1 MKKGSPA
8 SLRNRLAN
16 HECAGKILSPM
27 NMDLAGITV
36 FVTIAEA
43 RSFRAASERLGVT
56 RSAVSQAIRRLE
68 ERMGVALVQRTT
80 RSVHLTEAGER
91 LYKAVRPALDDVST
105 AMEAVGEMRTQ
116 PSGMLRVTVSSI
128 AERFLS
134 GSLLAGFLTAYPDI
148 RLDITVTDEE
158 FDIVAE
164 GFDAGVRLG
173 EVIEQ
178 DMIAIPVSSEQR
190 QMVVGSPDYLR
201 RHGTPAHPRDLS
213 AHSCIGWRPNPQVA
227 PYRWEFTEGGRD
239 FAVDVNPRVTTND
252 MRVMIQLACA
262 GAGFTFGMEETFR
275 PYIARAKLVPLLE
288 EFCPP
293 FPGFHLYYPTRRNV
307 PLKLRVLID
316 YLRQRR
322 RDT

>member
-1 MKKGSPA
+1 MEKGSPA
-8 SLRNRLAN
+8 NLRNRLAN

-91 LYKAVRPALDDVST
+91 LYQAVRPALDDVST

-190 QMVVGSPDYLR
+190 QMVVGSPDYLG

-322 RDT
+322 RDS

>member
-1 MKKGSPA
+1 MTP
-8 SLRNRLAN
+8 
-16 HECAGKILSPM
+16 
-27 NMDLAGITV
+27 DLAGITV
-36 FVTIAEA
+36 FVTVAEA

-91 LYKAVRPALDDVST
+91 LHQSVRPALDDLGA
-105 AMEAVGEMRTQ
+105 AMEAVGEMRER
-116 PSGMLRVTVSSI
+116 PSGMVRLTVSSI

-134 GSLLAGFLTAYPDI
+134 GSLLAGFLAAYPDI
-148 RLDITVTDEE
+148 HLDITVTDDE

-178 DMIAIPVSSEQR
+178 DMIAIPVSAEQR
-190 QMVVGSPDYLR
+190 HMVMASPDYLT
-201 RHGTPAHPRDLS
+201 RHGAPAHPRDLPM
-213 AHSCIGWRPNPQVA
+213 HHCIGWRPNPQVA

-262 GAGFTFGMEETFR
+262 GAGLTFGMEETFR
-275 PYIARAKLVPLLE
+275 PYIGRAELVPLLE

-293 FPGFHLYYPTRRNV
+293 FPGFYLYYPNRRNL
-307 PLKLRVLID
+307 PLKLRVLLD
-316 YLRQRR
+316 YLRKTRR
-322 RDT
+322 

>member
-1 MKKGSPA
+1 MTP
-8 SLRNRLAN
+8 
-16 HECAGKILSPM
+16 
-27 NMDLAGITV
+27 DLAGITV
-36 FVTIAEA
+36 FVTVAEA

-80 RSVHLTEAGER
+80 RSVRLTEAGER
-91 LYKAVRPALDDVST
+91 LHQSVRPALDDLGA
-105 AMEAVGEMRTQ
+105 AMEAVGEMRER
-116 PSGMLRVTVSSI
+116 PSGMVRLTVSSI

-134 GSLLAGFLTAYPDI
+134 GSLLAGFLAAYPDI
-148 RLDITVTDEE
+148 HLDITVTDDE

-178 DMIAIPVSSEQR
+178 DMIAIPVSAEQR
-190 QMVVGSPDYLR
+190 HMVMASPDYLT
-201 RHGTPAHPRDLS
+201 RHGAPAHPRDLPM
-213 AHSCIGWRPNPQVA
+213 HHCIGWRPNPQVA

-262 GAGFTFGMEETFR
+262 GAGLTFGMEETFR
-275 PYIARAKLVPLLE
+275 PYVGRAELVPLLE

-293 FPGFHLYYPTRRNV
+293 FPGFYLYYPNRRNL
-307 PLKLRVLID
+307 PLKLRVLLD
-316 YLRQRR
+316 YLRKTRR
-322 RDT
+322 